1 MSSTR
6 VKSTH
11 DNASGVNRRM
21 TQISTW
27 STCEFDENAGA
38 SNPDGAEGLGLVHH

>member
-1 MSSTR
+1 MGRTQ